1 MVKKI
6 VMVVLMPTTLLA
18 NAYAASIQDSLRTT
32 IYFRPGYSLL
42 ELSYR
47 DNAANMKALTQG
59 IQTIKG
65 NPCVQLQHI
74 RILSAASPEGNSALN
89 KRVAKRRGE
98 RLRNYLKE
106 TLVLPDSIF
115 TVSSAGEDWQ
125 GLAALMAKEKTPW
138 RNKALQIIRHTPE
151 WVTRNGKVVDG
162 RKRQLQNLDGGKAW
176 KYMLDNHFYT
186 LRTGA
191 VVVCEVKTLADEV
204 HVDRTHAEAHE
215 GSHADLADYA
225 DESKLSA
232 AEARPEPAS
241 QQASGQPASQQPASQ
256 SPSSP
261 PFPAIPSQVN
271 PGQEPPPSS
280 SYFALKSN
288 LLYDALLVPNLS
300 LEASIGSGWTLGAGG
315 MLAWWSKDAKHR
327 YWRIYGGDLEI
338 RKYFGTLAK
347 SKPLQG
353 HHLGIYG
360 DFLTYDFE
368 FGAKGYQSKATY
380 AAGIKYG
387 YSHPIAK
394 RLNLDFALGIGYLHS
409 NYKTYVPKDGC
420 YVYQETKKRKWLG
433 PTQAEI
439 SLVWLLGKGNT
450 NTKGNGN
457 GKGNTNKKKGGKK

>member
-98 RLRNYLKE
+98 RLRDYLKE

-125 GLAALMAKEKTPW
+125 GLASLIAKEKTPW
-138 RNKALQIIRHTPE
+138 RDKALQIIRHTPE

-191 VVVCEVKTLADEV
+191 VVVCEVKTLA
-204 HVDRTHAEAHE
+204 AE
-215 GSHADLADYA
+215 STP
-225 DESKLSA
+225 SA
-232 AEARPEPAS
+232 AEARSE
-241 QQASGQPASQQPASQ
+241 QARLESASQ

-261 PFPAIPSQVN
+261 PFPAIPSQVH
-271 PGQEPPPSS
+271 PSS
-280 SYFALKSN
+280 ESQAPPVASYFALKSN

-300 LEASIGSGWTLGAGG
+300 LEASISSGWTLGAGG
-315 MLAWWSKDAKHR
+315 MFAWWSKDAKHR

-338 RKYFGTLAK
+338 RKYFGTLSK

-387 YSHPIAK
+387 YSHPIAN

-409 NYKTYVPKDGC
+409 NYKTYVPRDGC

-450 NTKGNGN
+450 N
-457 GKGNTNKKKGGKK
+457 KKKGGKK

>member
-98 RLRNYLKE
+98 RLRDYLKE

-125 GLAALMAKEKTPW
+125 GLASLIAKEKTPW

-151 WVTRNGKVVDG
+151 WITRNGKVVDG

-191 VVVCEVKTLADEV
+191 VVVCEVKTLA
-204 HVDRTHAEAHE
+204 AE
-215 GSHADLADYA
+215 STP
-225 DESKLSA
+225 SA
-232 AEARPEPAS
+232 AEASLEQARSEQARLESAS
-241 QQASGQPASQQPASQ
+241 QQSASQ

-261 PFPAIPSQVN
+261 PFPAIPSQVH
-271 PGQEPPPSS
+271 PSS
-280 SYFALKSN
+280 ESQAPPVASYFALKSN

-338 RKYFGTLAK
+338 RKYFGTLSK

-387 YSHPIAK
+387 YSHPIAN

-409 NYKTYVPKDGC
+409 NYKTYVPRDGC

-450 NTKGNGN
+450 N
-457 GKGNTNKKKGGKK
+457 KKKGGKK

>member
-1 MVKKI
+1 
-6 VMVVLMPTTLLA
+6 MVVLMPTTLLA

-42 ELSYR
+42 EFSYR

-98 RLRNYLKE
+98 RLRDYLKE

-125 GLAALMAKEKTPW
+125 GLAALIAKEKTPW

-151 WVTRNGKVVDG
+151 WITRNGKVVDG

-191 VVVCEVKTLADEV
+191 VVVCEIKTLA
-204 HVDRTHAEAHE
+204 AE
-215 GSHADLADYA
+215 STP
-225 DESKLSA
+225 SA
-232 AEARPEPAS
+232 AEARSEQARPES
-241 QQASGQPASQQPASQ
+241 ASQQPASQ

-261 PFPAIPSQVN
+261 PFPAIPSQVH
-271 PGQEPPPSS
+271 PSS
-280 SYFALKSN
+280 ESQAPPIASYFDLKSN

-327 YWRIYGGDLEI
+327 YWRIYGGGLEI
-338 RKYFGTLAK
+338 RKYFGTLSK

-387 YSHPIAK
+387 YSHPIAN

-409 NYKTYVPKDGC
+409 NYKTYVPRDGC

-450 NTKGNGN
+450 N
-457 GKGNTNKKKGGKK
+457 KKKGGKK

>member
-98 RLRNYLKE
+98 RLRDYLKE

-125 GLAALMAKEKTPW
+125 GLAALIAKEKTPW

-191 VVVCEVKTLADEV
+191 VVVCEVKTLA
-204 HVDRTHAEAHE
+204 AE
-215 GSHADLADYA
+215 STP
-225 DESKLSA
+225 SA
-232 AEARPEPAS
+232 AEASLEQARQEQARLESAS
-241 QQASGQPASQQPASQ
+241 QQSASQ

-261 PFPAIPSQVN
+261 PFPAIPSQVH
-271 PGQEPPPSS
+271 PSS
-280 SYFALKSN
+280 ESQSPPVASYFALKSN

-315 MLAWWSKDAKHR
+315 MFAWWSKDAKHR
-327 YWRIYGGDLEI
+327 YWRIYGGGLEI
-338 RKYFGTLAK
+338 RKYFGALSK

-409 NYKTYVPKDGC
+409 NYKTYVPRDGC

-450 NTKGNGN
+450 N
-457 GKGNTNKKKGGKK
+457 KKKGGKK

>member
-98 RLRNYLKE
+98 RLRDYLKE

-125 GLAALMAKEKTPW
+125 GLAALIAKEKTPW

-191 VVVCEVKTLADEV
+191 VVVCEVKTLA
-204 HVDRTHAEAHE
+204 AE
-215 GSHADLADYA
+215 STP
-225 DESKLSA
+225 SA
-232 AEARPEPAS
+232 AEARQE
-241 QQASGQPASQQPASQ
+241 QARSEQARLESASQ

-261 PFPAIPSQVN
+261 PFPAIPSQVH
-271 PGQEPPPSS
+271 PSS
-280 SYFALKSN
+280 ESQAPPVASYFALKSN
-288 LLYDALLVPNLS
+288 FLYDALLVPNLS

-338 RKYFGTLAK
+338 RKYFGTLSK

-387 YSHPIAK
+387 YSHPIAN
-394 RLNLDFALGIGYLHS
+394 RLNLDFALGVGYLHS
-409 NYKTYVPKDGC
+409 NYKTYVPRDGC

-450 NTKGNGN
+450 N
-457 GKGNTNKKKGGKK
+457 KKKGGKK

>member
-1 MVKKI
+1 
-6 VMVVLMPTTLLA
+6 MVVLMPTTLLA

-98 RLRNYLKE
+98 RLRDYLKE

-125 GLAALMAKEKTPW
+125 GLAALIAKEKTPW
-138 RNKALQIIRHTPE
+138 QNKALQIIRHTPE

-191 VVVCEVKTLADEV
+191 VVVCEVKTLA
-204 HVDRTHAEAHE
+204 AE
-215 GSHADLADYA
+215 STP
-225 DESKLSA
+225 SA
-232 AEARPEPAS
+232 AEASLEQASQEQARPES
-241 QQASGQPASQQPASQ
+241 ASQQPASP

-271 PGQEPPPSS
+271 PEQEPPPVA

-338 RKYFGTLAK
+338 RKYFGTLSK

-387 YSHPIAK
+387 YSHPIAN

-409 NYKTYVPKDGC
+409 NYKTYVPRDGC
-420 YVYQETKKRKWLG
+420 YVYQETKKQKWLG

-450 NTKGNGN
+450 N
-457 GKGNTNKKKGGKK
+457 KKKGGKK

>member
-1 MVKKI
+1 
-6 VMVVLMPTTLLA
+6 MVVLMPTTLLA

-98 RLRNYLKE
+98 RLRDYLKE

-125 GLAALMAKEKTPW
+125 GLAALIAKEKTPW

-191 VVVCEVKTLADEV
+191 VVVCEVKTLA
-204 HVDRTHAEAHE
+204 AE
-215 GSHADLADYA
+215 STP
-225 DESKLSA
+225 SA
-232 AEARPEPAS
+232 AEARLE
-241 QQASGQPASQQPASQ
+241 QARLESASQQPASQ

-261 PFPAIPSQVN
+261 PFPAIPSQVH
-271 PGQEPPPSS
+271 PSS
-280 SYFALKSN
+280 ESQAPPVASYFALKSN

-338 RKYFGTLAK
+338 RKYFGTLSK

-368 FGAKGYQSKATY
+368 FGAKGYQSKVTY

-387 YSHPIAK
+387 YSHPIAN

-409 NYKTYVPKDGC
+409 NYKTYVPRDGC

-450 NTKGNGN
+450 N
-457 GKGNTNKKKGGKK
+457 KKKGGKK

>member
-6 VMVVLMPTTLLA
+6 VMVVLMPTTLFA

-98 RLRNYLKE
+98 RLRDYLKE

-125 GLAALMAKEKTPW
+125 GLAALIAKEKTPW

-151 WVTRNGKVVDG
+151 WITRNGKVVDG

-191 VVVCEVKTLADEV
+191 VVVCEVKTLA
-204 HVDRTHAEAHE
+204 AE
-215 GSHADLADYA
+215 STP
-225 DESKLSA
+225 SA
-232 AEARPEPAS
+232 VEARLEQARSEQAS
-241 QQASGQPASQQPASQ
+241 QQSASQ

-261 PFPAIPSQVN
+261 PFPAIPSQVH
-271 PGQEPPPSS
+271 PSS
-280 SYFALKSN
+280 ESQAPPVASYFALKSN

-315 MLAWWSKDAKHR
+315 MFAWWSKDAKHR

-338 RKYFGTLAK
+338 RKYFGTLSK

-387 YSHPIAK
+387 YSHPIAN

-409 NYKTYVPKDGC
+409 NYKTYVPRDGC

-450 NTKGNGN
+450 N
-457 GKGNTNKKKGGKK
+457 KKKGGKK

>member
-1 MVKKI
+1 
-6 VMVVLMPTTLLA
+6 MVVLMPTTLLA

-98 RLRNYLKE
+98 RLRDYLKE

-125 GLAALMAKEKTPW
+125 GLASLIAREKTPW

-151 WVTRNGKVVDG
+151 WITRNGKVVDG

-191 VVVCEVKTLADEV
+191 VVVCEVKTLA
-204 HVDRTHAEAHE
+204 AE
-215 GSHADLADYA
+215 STP
-225 DESKLSA
+225 SA
-232 AEARPEPAS
+232 AEARLEQARQEQARPESAS
-241 QQASGQPASQQPASQ
+241 QQSASQ

-261 PFPAIPSQVN
+261 PFPAIPSQVH
-271 PGQEPPPSS
+271 PEQEPPPVA

-338 RKYFGTLAK
+338 RKYFGTLSK

-387 YSHPIAK
+387 YSHPIAN

-409 NYKTYVPKDGC
+409 NYKTYVPRDGC

-450 NTKGNGN
+450 NN
-457 GKGNTNKKKGGKK
+457 KKGGKK

>member
-98 RLRNYLKE
+98 RLRDYLKE

-125 GLAALMAKEKTPW
+125 GLAALIAKEKTPW

-151 WVTRNGKVVDG
+151 WITRNGKVVDG

-191 VVVCEVKTLADEV
+191 VVVCEVKPLADRA
-204 HVDRTHAEAHE
+204 HADRTHAEAHE
-215 GSHADLADYA
+215 GSHADFADYA

-241 QQASGQPASQQPASQ
+241 QQQASQ

-261 PFPAIPSQVN
+261 PFPAIPSQVP
-271 PGQEPPPSS
+271 PGQEPPPVA

-315 MLAWWSKDAKHR
+315 MFAWWSKDAKHR
-327 YWRIYGGDLEI
+327 YWRIYGGGLEI
-338 RKYFGTLAK
+338 RKYFGTLSK

-387 YSHPIAK
+387 YSHLIAN

-409 NYKTYVPKDGC
+409 NYKTYVPRDGC

-450 NTKGNGN
+450 N
-457 GKGNTNKKKGGKK
+457 KKKGGKK

>member
-98 RLRNYLKE
+98 RLRDYLKE

-125 GLAALMAKEKTPW
+125 GLASLIAKEKTPW
-138 RNKALQIIRHTPE
+138 RNKAIQIIRHTPE

-191 VVVCEVKTLADEV
+191 VVVCEVKTLA
-204 HVDRTHAEAHE
+204 AE
-215 GSHADLADYA
+215 STP
-225 DESKLSA
+225 SA
-232 AEARPEPAS
+232 AEARLE
-241 QQASGQPASQQPASQ
+241 QARSEQARLESASQ

-261 PFPAIPSQVN
+261 PFPAIPSQVH
-271 PGQEPPPSS
+271 PSS
-280 SYFALKSN
+280 ESQAPPVASYFALKSN

-315 MLAWWSKDAKHR
+315 MFAWWSKDAKHR

-338 RKYFGTLAK
+338 RKYFGTLSK

-387 YSHPIAK
+387 YSHPIAN

-409 NYKTYVPKDGC
+409 NYKTYVPRDGC

-450 NTKGNGN
+450 N
-457 GKGNTNKKKGGKK
+457 KKKGGKK

>member
-1 MVKKI
+1 
-6 VMVVLMPTTLLA
+6 MPTTLLA

-98 RLRNYLKE
+98 RLRDYLKE

-125 GLAALMAKEKTPW
+125 GLASLIAREKTPW

-191 VVVCEVKTLADEV
+191 VVVCEVKTLA
-204 HVDRTHAEAHE
+204 AE
-215 GSHADLADYA
+215 STP
-225 DESKLSA
+225 SA
-232 AEARPEPAS
+232 AEARLEQARQEQARPESAS
-241 QQASGQPASQQPASQ
+241 QQSASQ

-261 PFPAIPSQVN
+261 PFPAIPSQVH
-271 PGQEPPPSS
+271 PEQEPPPVA

-338 RKYFGTLAK
+338 RKYFGTLSK

-387 YSHPIAK
+387 YSHPIAN

-409 NYKTYVPKDGC
+409 NYKTYVPRDGC

-450 NTKGNGN
+450 N
-457 GKGNTNKKKGGKK
+457 KKKGGKK

>member
-98 RLRNYLKE
+98 RLRDYLKE

-125 GLAALMAKEKTPW
+125 GLASLIAKEKTPW

-191 VVVCEVKTLADEV
+191 VVVCEVKTLA
-204 HVDRTHAEAHE
+204 AE
-215 GSHADLADYA
+215 STP
-225 DESKLSA
+225 SA
-232 AEARPEPAS
+232 AEARLEQARPES
-241 QQASGQPASQQPASQ
+241 ASQQPASQ

-261 PFPAIPSQVN
+261 PFPAIPSQVH
-271 PGQEPPPSS
+271 PEPQAPPSVA

-288 LLYDALLVPNLS
+288 LLYDALLIPNLS

-338 RKYFGTLAK
+338 RKYFGTLSK

-387 YSHPIAK
+387 YSHPIAT

-409 NYKTYVPKDGC
+409 NYKTYVPRDGC
-420 YVYQETKKRKWLG
+420 YVYQETKKQKWLG

-450 NTKGNGN
+450 N
-457 GKGNTNKKKGGKK
+457 KKKGGKK

>member
-98 RLRNYLKE
+98 RLRDYLKE

-125 GLAALMAKEKTPW
+125 GLAALIAKEKTPW

-191 VVVCEVKTLADEV
+191 VVVCEVKTLA
-204 HVDRTHAEAHE
+204 AE
-215 GSHADLADYA
+215 STP
-225 DESKLSA
+225 SA
-232 AEARPEPAS
+232 AEASLEQAHPGAHAEASSEQARLEPAS
-241 QQASGQPASQQPASQ
+241 QQSAPQ
-256 SPSSP
+256 SPP
-261 PFPAIPSQVN
+261 VA
-271 PGQEPPPSS
+271 

-338 RKYFGTLAK
+338 RKYFGTLSK

-387 YSHPIAK
+387 YSHPIAN

-409 NYKTYVPKDGC
+409 NYKTYVPRDGC

-450 NTKGNGN
+450 N
-457 GKGNTNKKKGGKK
+457 KKKGGKK

>member
-125 GLAALMAKEKTPW
+125 GLAALIAKEKTPW

-191 VVVCEVKTLADEV
+191 VVVCEVKTLA
-204 HVDRTHAEAHE
+204 AE
-215 GSHADLADYA
+215 STP
-225 DESKLSA
+225 SA
-232 AEARPEPAS
+232 AEARLEQARQEQARPEPAS
-241 QQASGQPASQQPASQ
+241 QQASGQPASQQQASQ

-261 PFPAIPSQVN
+261 PFPAIPSQVH
-271 PGQEPPPSS
+271 PEPQAPPVA

-315 MLAWWSKDAKHR
+315 MFAWWSKDAKHR

-338 RKYFGTLAK
+338 RKYFGTLSK

-387 YSHPIAK
+387 YSHPIAN

-409 NYKTYVPKDGC
+409 NYKTYVPRDGC

-450 NTKGNGN
+450 N
-457 GKGNTNKKKGGKK
+457 KKKGGKK

>member
-98 RLRNYLKE
+98 RLRDYLKE

-125 GLAALMAKEKTPW
+125 GLAALIAKEKTPW

-191 VVVCEVKTLADEV
+191 VVVCEVKTLA
-204 HVDRTHAEAHE
+204 AE
-215 GSHADLADYA
+215 STP
-225 DESKLSA
+225 SA
-232 AEARPEPAS
+232 AEARLE
-241 QQASGQPASQQPASQ
+241 QASTESASQ

-271 PGQEPPPSS
+271 PAQEPPPGA

-338 RKYFGTLAK
+338 RKYFGTLSK

-387 YSHPIAK
+387 YSHPIAN

-450 NTKGNGN
+450 NSK

>member
-1 MVKKI
+1 
-6 VMVVLMPTTLLA
+6 MVVLMPTTLLA

-98 RLRNYLKE
+98 RLRDYLKE

-125 GLAALMAKEKTPW
+125 GLASLIAKEKTPW

-191 VVVCEVKTLADEV
+191 VVVCEVKTLA
-204 HVDRTHAEAHE
+204 AE
-215 GSHADLADYA
+215 STP
-225 DESKLSA
+225 SA
-232 AEARPEPAS
+232 AEASLE
-241 QQASGQPASQQPASQ
+241 QARSEQARLESASQ

-261 PFPAIPSQVN
+261 PFPAIPSQVH
-271 PGQEPPPSS
+271 PESQAPPVA

-338 RKYFGTLAK
+338 RKYFGTLSK

-387 YSHPIAK
+387 YSHPIAN

-409 NYKTYVPKDGC
+409 NYKTYVPRDGC
-420 YVYQETKKRKWLG
+420 YVYQETKKQKWLG

-450 NTKGNGN
+450 NN
-457 GKGNTNKKKGGKK
+457 KKGGKK

>member
-98 RLRNYLKE
+98 RLRDYLKE

-125 GLAALMAKEKTPW
+125 GLAALIAKEKTPW

-191 VVVCEVKTLADEV
+191 VVVCEVKTLA
-204 HVDRTHAEAHE
+204 AE
-215 GSHADLADYA
+215 STP
-225 DESKLSA
+225 SA
-232 AEARPEPAS
+232 AEAS
-241 QQASGQPASQQPASQ
+241 QEQARLEPASQ

-261 PFPAIPSQVN
+261 PFPAIPSQVH
-271 PGQEPPPSS
+271 PESQAPPVA

-315 MLAWWSKDAKHR
+315 MFAWWSKDAKHR

-338 RKYFGTLAK
+338 RKYFGTLSK

-368 FGAKGYQSKATY
+368 FGAKGYQSKVTY

-387 YSHPIAK
+387 YSHPIAN

-409 NYKTYVPKDGC
+409 NYKTYVPRDGC

-450 NTKGNGN
+450 N
-457 GKGNTNKKKGGKK
+457 KKKGGKK

>member
-98 RLRNYLKE
+98 RLRDYLKE

-125 GLAALMAKEKTPW
+125 GLASLIAREKTPW

-191 VVVCEVKTLADEV
+191 VVVCEVKTLA
-204 HVDRTHAEAHE
+204 AE
-215 GSHADLADYA
+215 STP
-225 DESKLSA
+225 SA
-232 AEARPEPAS
+232 AEARLEQAHQEQARPES
-241 QQASGQPASQQPASQ
+241 ASQQPASQ

-261 PFPAIPSQVN
+261 PFPAIPSQVH
-271 PGQEPPPSS
+271 PEPQAPPVA

-315 MLAWWSKDAKHR
+315 MLAWWSKNAKHR

-338 RKYFGTLAK
+338 RKYFGTLSK

-380 AAGIKYG
+380 AAGIRYG
-387 YSHPIAK
+387 YSHPIAN

-409 NYKTYVPKDGC
+409 NYKTYVPRDGC

-450 NTKGNGN
+450 N
-457 GKGNTNKKKGGKK
+457 KKKGGKK

>member
-6 VMVVLMPTTLLA
+6 VMVVLMPTTLWA

-98 RLRNYLKE
+98 RLRDYLKE

-125 GLAALMAKEKTPW
+125 GLAALIAKEKTPW

-191 VVVCEVKTLADEV
+191 VVVCEVKTLA
-204 HVDRTHAEAHE
+204 AE
-215 GSHADLADYA
+215 STP
-225 DESKLSA
+225 SA
-232 AEARPEPAS
+232 AEASLEQARSEQARLESAS
-241 QQASGQPASQQPASQ
+241 QQSASQ

-261 PFPAIPSQVN
+261 PFPAIPSQVH
-271 PGQEPPPSS
+271 PSS
-280 SYFALKSN
+280 ESQSPPVASYFALKSN

-327 YWRIYGGDLEI
+327 YWRIYGGGLEI
-338 RKYFGTLAK
+338 RKYFGTLSK

-387 YSHPIAK
+387 YSQPIAN

-409 NYKTYVPKDGC
+409 NYKTYVPRDGC

-450 NTKGNGN
+450 N
-457 GKGNTNKKKGGKK
+457 KKKGGKK

>member
-98 RLRNYLKE
+98 RLRDYLKE

-125 GLAALMAKEKTPW
+125 GLAALIAKEKTPW

-151 WVTRNGKVVDG
+151 WITRNGKVVDG

-191 VVVCEVKTLADEV
+191 VVVCEVKTLA
-204 HVDRTHAEAHE
+204 AE
-215 GSHADLADYA
+215 STP
-225 DESKLSA
+225 SA
-232 AEARPEPAS
+232 AEASLEQARSEQARLESAS
-241 QQASGQPASQQPASQ
+241 QQSASQ

-261 PFPAIPSQVN
+261 PFPAIPSQVH
-271 PGQEPPPSS
+271 PSS
-280 SYFALKSN
+280 ESQAPPVASYFALKSN

-338 RKYFGTLAK
+338 RKYFGTLSK

-387 YSHPIAK
+387 YSHPIAN

-409 NYKTYVPKDGC
+409 NYKTYVPRDGC

-450 NTKGNGN
+450 N
-457 GKGNTNKKKGGKK
+457 KKKGGKK

>member
-98 RLRNYLKE
+98 RLRDYLKE

-125 GLAALMAKEKTPW
+125 GLAALIAKEKTPW

-191 VVVCEVKTLADEV
+191 VVVCEVKTLA
-204 HVDRTHAEAHE
+204 AE
-215 GSHADLADYA
+215 STP
-225 DESKLSA
+225 SA
-232 AEARPEPAS
+232 AEASLEQARLESAS
-241 QQASGQPASQQPASQ
+241 QQSASQ

-261 PFPAIPSQVN
+261 PFPAIPSQVH
-271 PGQEPPPSS
+271 PSSESQEPPPAA
-280 SYFALKSN
+280 SYFALQSN

-327 YWRIYGGDLEI
+327 YWRIYGGGLEI
-338 RKYFGTLAK
+338 RKYFGTLSK

-387 YSHPIAK
+387 YSHPIAN

-409 NYKTYVPKDGC
+409 NYKTYVPRDGC
-420 YVYQETKKRKWLG
+420 YVYQETKKQKWLG

-450 NTKGNGN
+450 N
-457 GKGNTNKKKGGKK
+457 KKKGGKK

>member
-98 RLRNYLKE
+98 RLRDYLKE

-125 GLAALMAKEKTPW
+125 GLASLIAKEKTPW

-191 VVVCEVKTLADEV
+191 VVVCEVKTLA
-204 HVDRTHAEAHE
+204 AE
-215 GSHADLADYA
+215 STP
-225 DESKLSA
+225 SA
-232 AEARPEPAS
+232 AEAS
-241 QQASGQPASQQPASQ
+241 QEQARSEQASQQPASQ

-261 PFPAIPSQVN
+261 PFPAIPSQVH
-271 PGQEPPPSS
+271 PSS
-280 SYFALKSN
+280 ESQSPPVASYFALKSN

-338 RKYFGTLAK
+338 RKYFGTLSK

-368 FGAKGYQSKATY
+368 FGAKGYQSKASY

-387 YSHPIAK
+387 YSYPIAN

-409 NYKTYVPKDGC
+409 NYKTYVPRDGC

-450 NTKGNGN
+450 N
-457 GKGNTNKKKGGKK
+457 KKKGGKK

>member
-1 MVKKI
+1 
-6 VMVVLMPTTLLA
+6 MVVLMPTTLLA

-98 RLRNYLKE
+98 RLRDYLKE

-125 GLAALMAKEKTPW
+125 GLAALIAKEKTPW

-162 RKRQLQNLDGGKAW
+162 RKRQLQNLDSGKAW

-191 VVVCEVKTLADEV
+191 VVVCEVKTLA
-204 HVDRTHAEAHE
+204 AE
-215 GSHADLADYA
+215 STP
-225 DESKLSA
+225 SA
-232 AEARPEPAS
+232 AEASQEQAHPGAHAEARSESAS
-241 QQASGQPASQQPASQ
+241 QQLASQ

-261 PFPAIPSQVN
+261 PFPAIPSQVH
-271 PGQEPPPSS
+271 PSS
-280 SYFALKSN
+280 ESQAPPVASYFALKSN
-288 LLYDALLVPNLS
+288 LLYDALLVPNLA

-327 YWRIYGGDLEI
+327 YWRIYGGGLEI
-338 RKYFGTLAK
+338 RKYFGTLSK

-387 YSHPIAK
+387 YSHPIAN

-409 NYKTYVPKDGC
+409 NYKTYVPRDGC

-450 NTKGNGN
+450 N
-457 GKGNTNKKKGGKK
+457 KKKGGKK

>member
-98 RLRNYLKE
+98 RLRDYLKE

-125 GLAALMAKEKTPW
+125 GLAALIAKEKTPW

-191 VVVCEVKTLADEV
+191 VVVCEVKTLA
-204 HVDRTHAEAHE
+204 AE
-215 GSHADLADYA
+215 STP
-225 DESKLSA
+225 SA
-232 AEARPEPAS
+232 AEAS
-241 QQASGQPASQQPASQ
+241 QEQARLEQARLDSASQQPASQ

-261 PFPAIPSQVN
+261 PFPAIPSQVH
-271 PGQEPPPSS
+271 PAPQAPPVA

-288 LLYDALLVPNLS
+288 LLYDALLIPNLS
-300 LEASIGSGWTLGAGG
+300 LEASIGSGWTLAAGG

-338 RKYFGTLAK
+338 RKYFGTLSK

-387 YSHPIAK
+387 YSRPIAN

-450 NTKGNGN
+450 N
-457 GKGNTNKKKGGKK
+457 KKKGGKK

>member
-98 RLRNYLKE
+98 RLRDYLKE

-125 GLAALMAKEKTPW
+125 GLAALIAKEKTPW

-191 VVVCEVKTLADEV
+191 VVVCEVKTLA
-204 HVDRTHAEAHE
+204 AE
-215 GSHADLADYA
+215 STP
-225 DESKLSA
+225 SA
-232 AEARPEPAS
+232 AEARLEQARPGAHAEARPES
-241 QQASGQPASQQPASQ
+241 ASQ

-261 PFPAIPSQVN
+261 PFPAIPSQVH
-271 PGQEPPPSS
+271 PEQESPPVA

-315 MLAWWSKDAKHR
+315 MFAWWSKDAKHR

-338 RKYFGTLAK
+338 RKYFGTLSK

-387 YSHPIAK
+387 YSHPIAN

-409 NYKTYVPKDGC
+409 NYKTYVPRDGC
-420 YVYQETKKRKWLG
+420 YVYQETKKQKWLG

-450 NTKGNGN
+450 N
-457 GKGNTNKKKGGKK
+457 KKKGGKK

>member
-98 RLRNYLKE
+98 RLRDYLKE

-125 GLAALMAKEKTPW
+125 GLASLIAKEKTPW

-191 VVVCEVKTLADEV
+191 VVVCEVKTLA
-204 HVDRTHAEAHE
+204 AE
-215 GSHADLADYA
+215 STP
-225 DESKLSA
+225 SA
-232 AEARPEPAS
+232 AEARQE
-241 QQASGQPASQQPASQ
+241 QARLESASQQPASQ

-261 PFPAIPSQVN
+261 PFPAIPSQVH
-271 PGQEPPPSS
+271 PSPESQSPPVA

-315 MLAWWSKDAKHR
+315 MFAWWSKDAKHR

-338 RKYFGTLAK
+338 RKYFGTLSK

-387 YSHPIAK
+387 YSHPIAN

-409 NYKTYVPKDGC
+409 NYKTYVPRDGC

-450 NTKGNGN
+450 N
-457 GKGNTNKKKGGKK
+457 KKKGGKK

>member
-98 RLRNYLKE
+98 RLRDYLKE

-125 GLAALMAKEKTPW
+125 GLASLIAKEKTPW

-191 VVVCEVKTLADEV
+191 VVVCEVKTLA
-204 HVDRTHAEAHE
+204 AE
-215 GSHADLADYA
+215 STP
-225 DESKLSA
+225 SA
-232 AEARPEPAS
+232 AEASLEQARSEQARLESAS
-241 QQASGQPASQQPASQ
+241 QQSASQ
-256 SPSSP
+256 SPASP
-261 PFPAIPSQVN
+261 PFPAIPSQVH
-271 PGQEPPPSS
+271 PSS
-280 SYFALKSN
+280 ESQSPPVASYFALKSN

-327 YWRIYGGDLEI
+327 YWRIYGGGLEI
-338 RKYFGTLAK
+338 RKYFGTLSK

-387 YSHPIAK
+387 YSHPIAN

-409 NYKTYVPKDGC
+409 NYKTYVPRDGC

-450 NTKGNGN
+450 N
-457 GKGNTNKKKGGKK
+457 KKKGGKK

>member
-1 MVKKI
+1 
-6 VMVVLMPTTLLA
+6 MVVLMPTTLLA

-98 RLRNYLKE
+98 RLRDYLKE

-125 GLAALMAKEKTPW
+125 GLASLIAKEKTPW

-191 VVVCEVKTLADEV
+191 VVVCEVKTL
-204 HVDRTHAEAHE
+204 TAE
-215 GSHADLADYA
+215 STP
-225 DESKLSA
+225 SA
-232 AEARPEPAS
+232 AEASLEQARSEQAS
-241 QQASGQPASQQPASQ
+241 QQSASQ

-261 PFPAIPSQVN
+261 PFPAIPSQVH
-271 PGQEPPPSS
+271 PESQSPPVA

-338 RKYFGTLAK
+338 RKYFGTLSK

-387 YSHPIAK
+387 YSHPIAN

-409 NYKTYVPKDGC
+409 NYKTYVPRDGC

-450 NTKGNGN
+450 N
-457 GKGNTNKKKGGKK
+457 KKKGGKK

>member
-98 RLRNYLKE
+98 RLRDYLKE

-125 GLAALMAKEKTPW
+125 GLASLIAREKTPW

-191 VVVCEVKTLADEV
+191 VVVCEVKTLA
-204 HVDRTHAEAHE
+204 AE
-215 GSHADLADYA
+215 STP
-225 DESKLSA
+225 SA
-232 AEARPEPAS
+232 AEARLEQARPESAS
-241 QQASGQPASQQPASQ
+241 QQSASQ

-261 PFPAIPSQVN
+261 PFPAIPSQVH
-271 PGQEPPPSS
+271 PSS
-280 SYFALKSN
+280 ESQAPPVASYFALKSN

-338 RKYFGTLAK
+338 RKYFGTLSK

-387 YSHPIAK
+387 YSHPIAN

-409 NYKTYVPKDGC
+409 NYKTYVPRDGC
-420 YVYQETKKRKWLG
+420 YVYQETKKQKWLG

-450 NTKGNGN
+450 N
-457 GKGNTNKKKGGKK
+457 KKKGGKK

>member
-1 MVKKI
+1 
-6 VMVVLMPTTLLA
+6 MVVLMPTTLLA

-98 RLRNYLKE
+98 RLRDYLKE

-125 GLAALMAKEKTPW
+125 GLASLIAKEKTPW

-191 VVVCEVKTLADEV
+191 VVVCEVKTLA
-204 HVDRTHAEAHE
+204 AE
-215 GSHADLADYA
+215 STP
-225 DESKLSA
+225 SA
-232 AEARPEPAS
+232 AEASLE
-241 QQASGQPASQQPASQ
+241 QARQEQARLESASQ

-261 PFPAIPSQVN
+261 PFPAIPSQVH
-271 PGQEPPPSS
+271 PSS
-280 SYFALKSN
+280 ESQAPPVASYFALKSN

-338 RKYFGTLAK
+338 RKYFGTLSK

-387 YSHPIAK
+387 YSHPIAN

-409 NYKTYVPKDGC
+409 NYKTYVPRDGC
-420 YVYQETKKRKWLG
+420 YVYQETKKQKWLG

-450 NTKGNGN
+450 N
-457 GKGNTNKKKGGKK
+457 KKKGGKK

>member
-32 IYFRPGYSLL
+32 IYFRPGYSML

-98 RLRNYLKE
+98 RLRDYLKE

-125 GLAALMAKEKTPW
+125 GLASLIAKEKTPW

-191 VVVCEVKTLADEV
+191 VVVCEVKTLA
-204 HVDRTHAEAHE
+204 AE
-215 GSHADLADYA
+215 STP
-225 DESKLSA
+225 SA
-232 AEARPEPAS
+232 AEAS
-241 QQASGQPASQQPASQ
+241 QEQARSEQARLESASQ

-261 PFPAIPSQVN
+261 PFPAIPSQVH
-271 PGQEPPPSS
+271 PESQAPPVA

-327 YWRIYGGDLEI
+327 YWRIYDGDLEI
-338 RKYFGTLAK
+338 RKYFGTLSK

-387 YSHPIAK
+387 YSHPIAN

-409 NYKTYVPKDGC
+409 NYKTYVPRDGC
-420 YVYQETKKRKWLG
+420 YVYQETKKQKWLG

-450 NTKGNGN
+450 NN
-457 GKGNTNKKKGGKK
+457 KKGGKK

>member
-98 RLRNYLKE
+98 RLRDYLKE

-125 GLAALMAKEKTPW
+125 GLASLIAREKTPW

-191 VVVCEVKTLADEV
+191 VVVCEVKTLA
-204 HVDRTHAEAHE
+204 AE
-215 GSHADLADYA
+215 ST
-225 DESKLSA
+225 SSA
-232 AEARPEPAS
+232 AEARLEQARSGAHVEARSEQARPES
-241 QQASGQPASQQPASQ
+241 ASQQPASQ

-261 PFPAIPSQVN
+261 PFPAIPSQV
-271 PGQEPPPSS
+271 PSS
-280 SYFALKSN
+280 PSAF
-288 LLYDALLVPNLS
+288 
-300 LEASIGSGWTLGAGG
+300 
-315 MLAWWSKDAKHR
+315 
-327 YWRIYGGDLEI
+327 
-338 RKYFGTLAK
+338 
-347 SKPLQG
+347 
-353 HHLGIYG
+353 
-360 DFLTYDFE
+360 
-368 FGAKGYQSKATY
+368 
-380 AAGIKYG
+380 
-387 YSHPIAK
+387 
-394 RLNLDFALGIGYLHS
+394 
-409 NYKTYVPKDGC
+409 
-420 YVYQETKKRKWLG
+420 
-433 PTQAEI
+433 
-439 SLVWLLGKGNT
+439 
-450 NTKGNGN
+450 
-457 GKGNTNKKKGGKK
+457 

>member
-125 GLAALMAKEKTPW
+125 GLAALIAKEKTPW

-191 VVVCEVKTLADEV
+191 VVVCEVKTLA
-204 HVDRTHAEAHE
+204 AE
-215 GSHADLADYA
+215 STP
-225 DESKLSA
+225 SA
-232 AEARPEPAS
+232 AEASQEQARSEQAS
-241 QQASGQPASQQPASQ
+241 QQSASQ

-261 PFPAIPSQVN
+261 PFPAIPSQVH
-271 PGQEPPPSS
+271 PEPQAPSVA

-315 MLAWWSKDAKHR
+315 MFAWWSKDAKHR
-327 YWRIYGGDLEI
+327 YWRIYGGGLEI

-387 YSHPIAK
+387 YSHPIAN

-409 NYKTYVPKDGC
+409 NYKTYVPRDGC

-450 NTKGNGN
+450 N
-457 GKGNTNKKKGGKK
+457 KKKGGKK

>member
-98 RLRNYLKE
+98 RLRDYLKE

-125 GLAALMAKEKTPW
+125 GLAALIAKEKTPW

-191 VVVCEVKTLADEV
+191 VVVCEVKTLA
-204 HVDRTHAEAHE
+204 AE
-215 GSHADLADYA
+215 STP
-225 DESKLSA
+225 SA
-232 AEARPEPAS
+232 AEASLEQARSGAHAEARSEQARPESAT
-241 QQASGQPASQQPASQ
+241 Q

-261 PFPAIPSQVN
+261 PFPAIPSQV
-271 PGQEPPPSS
+271 PS
-280 SYFALKSN
+280 
-288 LLYDALLVPNLS
+288 
-300 LEASIGSGWTLGAGG
+300 
-315 MLAWWSKDAKHR
+315 AK
-327 YWRIYGGDLEI
+327 
-338 RKYFGTLAK
+338 KV
-347 SKPLQG
+347 
-353 HHLGIYG
+353 
-360 DFLTYDFE
+360 
-368 FGAKGYQSKATY
+368 
-380 AAGIKYG
+380 
-387 YSHPIAK
+387 K
-394 RLNLDFALGIGYLHS
+394 R
-409 NYKTYVPKDGC
+409 
-420 YVYQETKKRKWLG
+420 
-433 PTQAEI
+433 
-439 SLVWLLGKGNT
+439 
-450 NTKGNGN
+450 
-457 GKGNTNKKKGGKK
+457 

>member
-98 RLRNYLKE
+98 RLRDYLKE

-125 GLAALMAKEKTPW
+125 GLAALIAKEKTPW

-191 VVVCEVKTLADEV
+191 VVVCEVKTLA
-204 HVDRTHAEAHE
+204 AE
-215 GSHADLADYA
+215 STP
-225 DESKLSA
+225 SA
-232 AEARPEPAS
+232 AEARLE
-241 QQASGQPASQQPASQ
+241 QARLESASQQPASQ

-261 PFPAIPSQVN
+261 PFPAIPSQVH
-271 PGQEPPPSS
+271 PSS
-280 SYFALKSN
+280 KSQAPPVASYFALKSN

-300 LEASIGSGWTLGAGG
+300 LEASIGSGWTLAAGG
-315 MLAWWSKDAKHR
+315 MFAWWSKDAKHR

-338 RKYFGTLAK
+338 RKYFGTLSK

-368 FGAKGYQSKATY
+368 FGAKGYQSKVTY

-387 YSHPIAK
+387 YSHPIAN

-409 NYKTYVPKDGC
+409 NYKTYVPRDGC

-450 NTKGNGN
+450 N
-457 GKGNTNKKKGGKK
+457 KKKGGKK

>member
-98 RLRNYLKE
+98 RLRDYLKE

-125 GLAALMAKEKTPW
+125 GLASLIAKEKTPW

-191 VVVCEVKTLADEV
+191 VVVCEVKTLA
-204 HVDRTHAEAHE
+204 AE
-215 GSHADLADYA
+215 STP
-225 DESKLSA
+225 SA
-232 AEARPEPAS
+232 AEARLE
-241 QQASGQPASQQPASQ
+241 QARLEQARLESASQ

-261 PFPAIPSQVN
+261 PFPAIPSQVH
-271 PGQEPPPSS
+271 PSS
-280 SYFALKSN
+280 ESQASSVASYFALKSN

-327 YWRIYGGDLEI
+327 YWRIYGGGLEI
-338 RKYFGTLAK
+338 RKYYGTLSK

-387 YSHPIAK
+387 YSHPIAN

-420 YVYQETKKRKWLG
+420 YVYQETKKLKWLG

-439 SLVWLLGKGNT
+439 SLVWQLGKGNT

>member
-98 RLRNYLKE
+98 RLRDYLKE

-125 GLAALMAKEKTPW
+125 GLASLIAKEKTPW

-191 VVVCEVKTLADEV
+191 VVVCEVKTLA
-204 HVDRTHAEAHE
+204 AE
-215 GSHADLADYA
+215 STP
-225 DESKLSA
+225 SA
-232 AEARPEPAS
+232 AEARQEQARQEQARPES
-241 QQASGQPASQQPASQ
+241 ASQQPASQ

-261 PFPAIPSQVN
+261 PFPAIPSQVH
-271 PGQEPPPSS
+271 PEPQSPSVA

-288 LLYDALLVPNLS
+288 LLYDALLIPNLS

-338 RKYFGTLAK
+338 RKYFGTLSK

-387 YSHPIAK
+387 YSHPIAN

-409 NYKTYVPKDGC
+409 NYKTYVPRDGC

-450 NTKGNGN
+450 N
-457 GKGNTNKKKGGKK
+457 KKKGGKK

>member
-1 MVKKI
+1 
-6 VMVVLMPTTLLA
+6 MVVLMPTTLLA

-98 RLRNYLKE
+98 RLRDYLKE

-125 GLAALMAKEKTPW
+125 GLAALIAKEKTPW

-191 VVVCEVKTLADEV
+191 VVVCEVKTLA
-204 HVDRTHAEAHE
+204 AE
-215 GSHADLADYA
+215 STP
-225 DESKLSA
+225 SA
-232 AEARPEPAS
+232 AEASQEQARLESAS
-241 QQASGQPASQQPASQ
+241 QQSASQ

-261 PFPAIPSQVN
+261 PVA
-271 PGQEPPPSS
+271 

-288 LLYDALLVPNLS
+288 LLYDALLVPNLA

-338 RKYFGTLAK
+338 RKYFGTLSK

-387 YSHPIAK
+387 YSHPIAN

-409 NYKTYVPKDGC
+409 NYKTYVPRDGC

-439 SLVWLLGKGNT
+439 SLVWLI
-450 NTKGNGN
+450 

>member
-98 RLRNYLKE
+98 RLRDYLKE

-125 GLAALMAKEKTPW
+125 GLAALIAKEKTPW

-191 VVVCEVKTLADEV
+191 VVVCEVKTLA
-204 HVDRTHAEAHE
+204 AE
-215 GSHADLADYA
+215 STP
-225 DESKLSA
+225 SA
-232 AEARPEPAS
+232 AEASQEQAHPESAS
-241 QQASGQPASQQPASQ
+241 QQSASQ

-261 PFPAIPSQVN
+261 PFPAIPSQVH
-271 PGQEPPPSS
+271 PSS
-280 SYFALKSN
+280 ESQAPPVASYFALKSN
-288 LLYDALLVPNLS
+288 LLYDALLVPNLA

-338 RKYFGTLAK
+338 RKYFGTLSK

-387 YSHPIAK
+387 YSHPIAN

-409 NYKTYVPKDGC
+409 NYKTYVPRDGC

-450 NTKGNGN
+450 N
-457 GKGNTNKKKGGKK
+457 KKKGGKK